1 MLSLQQDLP
10 EFRTWN
16 EETNGGHGRFC
27 DSDGHG
33 VDQWMVSSEWKKK
46 ATFPT
51 DPADH
56 CHGDDDD
63 DKNASLGSEEHVHD
77 VEDAPVAA
85 YELSLRDLVKLPGI
99 VNAMRENQTDGV
111 EFSQQE
117 SRSWE
122 ERRKTNQATK
132 GAWRRSR
139 SVDNGAVLL
148 KMFFP
153 VSLGGR
159 RRSGITRSAST
170 TVPKPSTTKG
180 DDGEHCKNSSSG
192 ELTRANSSGNTSRRK
207 GGCSFFFQASRSKSR
222 KNGGCNC

>member
-77 VEDAPVAA
+77 VEGAPVAA

-122 ERRKTNQATK
+122 ERKKTNQATK

-192 ELTRANSSGNTSRRK
+192 ELTRRK